1 MRDDYKKLLIEYLTN
16 LLNIETPKPTDFD
29 PEDIAGRGV
38 LDYSSNEWQSVVNAF
53 NGKNVS
59 INGILDSPNYD
70 LYIMYG
76 GYLNGDSGNS
86 KSFLI
91 YVDQYNVPRKVR
103 LLDGRGFQFLKFDE
117 TNNRVY
123 GVVGDRANNPTAND
137 NDAYFVY
144 YNNLF
149 LTQDDSNPPDLQYS
163 YKIHTDSGTDY
174 FTARDII
181 KHPEKS
187 WYLIFTTNFSSLINT
202 KVVELQ
208 INVGQSNVLNT
219 WNIGSG
225 YYGYAFYGWYN
236 GDTPHFKTIIADSGN
251 QYDFILATDNGSN
264 VSYTNLTCDTTI
276 SRPQT
281 AYLRPNYVATSEN
294 KIYFVYNAS
303 YTDQGATMKQS
314 CIYRYDGTTTIKT
327 CYKTDAL
334 NFANYKI
341 PMLNLVNDVNTI
353 YAIRMIPTE
362 DGYASQKAVNL
373 TEHPT
378 PTESNFN
385 ALGGMGGQFTYPYR
399 FNAYNYMTKLKR
411 NFNIVYF
418 NSFCGY
424 MREGLGLSTN
434 PLNGFTYQR
443 GAIVQRIGY
452 TGYPYTSYSS
462 LVPRYVNMY
471 YQNVALWFSRNVY
484 NITRFDNTTTA
495 SVEIP
500 ANYLNDQYKVSRHKL
515 FGNTCY
521 ELVRAQ
527 RIIDKNK
534 YEIVHV
540 NFINTINEID
550 EDTNTEYKLGAI
562 KINQNTTAG
571 LQTNYEDTR
580 CIKYRINYTDNTSSI
595 NNITWGNINNLNKQT
610 YFIISVS
617 KAIKNIELISNDE
630 TTTYMVING
639 NFEVG
644 KDYLIT
650 QKVRIGE
657 KPTSN
662 DLQYNGENVLYSN
675 QQVQVYTQ

>member
-1 MRDDYKKLLIEYLTN
+1 MREDYKKLLIEYLTN
-16 LLNIETPKPTDFD
+16 LLSIESPSPTDFD

-38 LDYSSNEWQSVVNAF
+38 SDYSSNEWQSVVNAF

-76 GYLNGDSGNS
+76 GYLEGDSGNS
-86 KSFLI
+86 KGFLI
-91 YVDQYNVPRKVR
+91 YVDQYNVPQKVR
-103 LLDGRGFQFLKFDE
+103 LLNGRGFQFLKFDE

-174 FTARDII
+174 FMARDIV

-187 WYLIFTTNFSSLINT
+187 WYLFFTTNFSNLTNA

-225 YYGYAFYGWYN
+225 YYGYAFYGWYS

-251 QYDFILATDNGSN
+251 QYDFILARDNGSS

-281 AYLRPNYVATSEN
+281 SYLRPNYVATSEN
-294 KIYFVYNAS
+294 NIYFVYNAS
-303 YTDQGATMKQS
+303 YTENSATMKQS

-353 YAIRMIPTE
+353 YAIRMTPNE
-362 DGYASQKAVNL
+362 DGYALQKVVNL

-378 PTESNFN
+378 PTESDFN

-399 FNAYNYMTKLKR
+399 FNVYNYMTKLKR
-411 NFNIVYF
+411 NFNIIYF

-424 MREGLGLSTN
+424 MREGLGLITN

-443 GAIVQRIGY
+443 GKIVQRIGY

-571 LQTNYEDTR
+571 LQTNYENTI
-580 CIKYRINYTDNTSSI
+580 CNKYRINYTDGTTSI
-595 NNITWGNINNLNKQT
+595 QTITWSSINNLNKT
-610 YFIISVS
+610 TFFTISVS
-617 KAIKNIELISNDE
+617 KEIKNIDLISNDE
-630 TTTYMVING
+630 STIYLTING
-639 NFEVG
+639 TFEVG
-644 KDYLIT
+644 KTYSIS

-657 KPTSN
+657 KPN
-662 DLQYNGENVLYSN
+662 QEQLQYNNEDIYYNS
-675 QQVQVYTQ
+675 QPIMVYTQ